1 MIKGHYGHG
10 QNGHFDNRP
19 FGKLKVSMVMAMVGP
34 PPSPKI
40 REGSYAETGDG
51 SNTERGGVTLKKG
64 E

>member
-40 REGSYAETGDG
+40 REGRGVTLRQET
-51 SNTERGGVTLKKG
+51 GVTLKEG
-64 E
+64 EFR

>member
-19 FGKLKVSMVMAMVGP
+19 FGKLKVSMVMAMVMA
-34 PPSPKI
+34 I
-40 REGSYAETGDG
+40 REVRGVTLRQET
-51 SNTERGGVTLKKG
+51 GVTLKEG